1 MVSPRVYDLRVAAG
15 LHYFMQTKQQIQQL
29 LAEAGAFPNRRLG
42 QHFLIDLN
50 LMRLLIETAQIEASD
65 VVLEVGCGTGSLT
78 EALAQQ
84 AGKVIAVE
92 LDRMLCTITKN
103 QLAKTENVEI
113 INTDVLEKKRTLS
126 STVTRAIELA
136 RQECTGRLLLVAN
149 LPYNVASPVILN
161 LVTGPT
167 AADAVCV
174 TVQRQVAERM
184 TAAPGSSEYGTLSIL
199 LAATGDAKII
209 RVLKPAV
216 FWPKP
221 QVDSA
226 MVRFVRQN
234 EKVSRIQDMKL
245 FSRTVSL
252 FMGHRRKMLK
262 ACARLAYPKTGHVA
276 NWPAIFER
284 CSIDPTQRP
293 QQLSAEDYIAL
304 DAADR
309 AE

>member
-1 MVSPRVYDLRVAAG
+1 VVSPRVYDLRVAAG

-92 LDRMLCTITKN
+92 LDRMLCTIAKK

-167 AADAVCV
+167 AADAACV

-293 QQLSAEDYIAL
+293 QQLSPEDYIAL
-304 DAADR
+304 DAAGR

>member
-1 MVSPRVYDLRVAAG
+1 
-15 LHYFMQTKQQIQQL
+15 MQTKQQIQQL
-29 LAEAGAFPNRRLG
+29 LAETGAFPNRRLG

-50 LMRLLIETAQIEASD
+50 LMRLLVETAQIESSD

-92 LDRMLCTITKN
+92 LDRMLCTIAKN

-126 STVTRAIELA
+126 SIVTKAIELA
-136 RQECTGRLLLVAN
+136 RKKYSGRLLLVAN
-149 LPYNVASPVILN
+149 LPYNVASPVVLN
-161 LVTGPT
+161 LATGPT
-167 AADAVCV
+167 VAEAMCV

-184 TAAPGSSEYGTLSIL
+184 TAAPGSSEYGTLSVL
-199 LAATGDAKII
+199 LAATGDVKTI
-209 RVLKPAV
+209 RVLKPTV
-216 FWPKP
+216 FWPQP

-226 MVRFVRQN
+226 MVTFVRQN
-234 EKVSRIQDMKL
+234 EKVTRIKNIQL
-245 FSRTVSL
+245 FSQTVNL

-262 ACARLAYPKTGHVA
+262 ACARLAYARTGRVA
-276 NWPAIFER
+276 NWPAIFEQ

-293 QQLSAEDYIAL
+293 QQLSAEDYIAI
-304 DAADR
+304 DAASG
-309 AE
+309 AGWMLSHL

>member
-1 MVSPRVYDLRVAAG
+1 VVSPRVYDLRVAAG

-50 LMRLLIETAQIEASD
+50 LMRLLIETAQIESSD

-92 LDRMLCTITKN
+92 LDRLLCTIAKN

-136 RQECTGRLLLVAN
+136 RKEYTGRLLLVAN

-167 AADAVCV
+167 AVDAVCV

-262 ACARLAYPKTGHVA
+262 ACARLAHPKTGHVA

-304 DAADR
+304 DAAGR